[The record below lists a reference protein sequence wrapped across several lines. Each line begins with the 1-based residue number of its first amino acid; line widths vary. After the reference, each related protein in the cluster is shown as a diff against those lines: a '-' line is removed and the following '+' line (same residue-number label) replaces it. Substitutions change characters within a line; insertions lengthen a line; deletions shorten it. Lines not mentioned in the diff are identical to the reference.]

1 MKKIVLICVFL
12 VQACTIPYDA
22 ETRLVLETKIV
33 NSLDEPLKNIE
44 ISVDI
49 YSGTEYLSNNE
60 TISYGTS
67 DDNGNIRLVFPSP
80 KFDKNYK
87 INIRSRFDENMG
99 YESFSI
105 SPILK
110 NDFENYKLVIPKIY
124 RLTSDEATY
133 VAVNYFSNNNTTKS
147 IVSSKVNG
155 IYSNLNTS
163 FDDNQ
168 NTINQSLFFVKKNQT
183 IQVIYVVKNLQTGI
197 LETFTNSYLIGN
209 EIFETTINY

>member
-1 MKKIVLICVFL
+1 MKKIILISLFL
-12 VQACTIPYDA
+12 TYSCAIPYDA
-22 ETRLVLETKIV
+22 ETRLVFETKIV

-44 ISVDI
+44 ISVDVYNGSG
-49 YSGTEYLSNNE
+49 YSDNNE
-60 TISYGTS
+60 TISFGTS

-87 INIRSRFDENMG
+87 INVRSSFDENMG

-124 RLTSDEATY
+124 RLTFDEATY
-133 VAVNYFSNNNTTKS
+133 VSINYFSNNINKS
-147 IVSSKVNG
+147 VVSSKVNG
-155 IYSNLNTS
+155 IHSSLNTS
-163 FDDNQ
+163 FDDDQ

-183 IQVIYVVKNLQTGI
+183 IQIVYNVKNLQTGI
-197 LETFTNSYLIGN
+197 IETFTNSYLIGN
-209 EIFETTINY
+209 EAFETTINY